1 MFVTTRDS
9 EVTHA
14 VRAGV
19 MAIAPLV
26 VGFAPFALVVGATVG
41 ASSHQGAGIAGT
53 WLIFGGS
60 AQIAT
65 TRTLES
71 GSAAMAVLTALLIQS
86 RLLVYSA
93 SLSQHWREQP
103 LWFRMLAAPMIV
115 DPIWAVADAQA
126 SRGGSQREQRA
137 HYFGAALT
145 LAMAWTVLILAG
157 IALGNR
163 LGTSSLQVAAPL
175 CLLSIV
181 GPRLMAPRSR
191 AVGMTAIVA
200 AVWTRGFPSGTSIFV
215 AIVAG
220 CVAGG
225 IFEQVSS

>member
-14 VRAGV
+14 TRAGV

-71 GSAAMAVLTALLIQS
+71 GGAAMAVLTALLIQS

-103 LWFRMLAAPMIV
+103 LWFRMMAAPMIV

-126 SRGGSQREQRA
+126 SRSASLREQRA

-145 LAMAWTVLILAG
+145 LAMAWTVLVLAG

-181 GPRLMAPRSR
+181 GPRLMASRSR
-191 AVGMTAIVA
+191 AVGITAIVA
-200 AVWTRGFPSGTSIFV
+200 AVWSRGFPSGTAIFV

-220 CVAGG
+220 CIAGQ